1 MPSCEPNTKFSEKD
15 IPDLTGYV
23 IIVTGGNSGIGY
35 ETAYHLALAG
45 ARVYISSRSQARVDE
60 AVKAMRERAGRE
72 LDLRFLQVDLQ
83 DLRSVKKAA
92 EGFGER
98 EGRLDVL
105 LNNAGVST
113 RAPFCQFL
121 ARWDLESLS
130 VPKCY

>member
-60 AVKAMRERAGRE
+60 AIKAMGERAGRQ

-83 DLRSVKKAA
+83 DLRSVRKAA

-98 EGRLDVL
+98 DERLDVL
-105 LNNAGVST
+105 INNAGVSL
-113 RAPFCQFL
+113 RASFFQWPCC
-121 ARWDLESLS
+121 RVLEGR
-130 VPKCY
+130 PMPRRD